1 MTKLTLNE
9 TTLLALKNHLPL
21 ELVPG
26 RTDND
31 SYRFHCLINYG
42 GELELSLVFGDEKH
56 GYLFDSAW
64 ARTVHGSRLRIK
76 EEDIRTFLEKPAVAP
91 RWSRDMPDAT
101 NSKLLHA
108 LVLNSDIALVRMAGE
123 VTGFLSGGGFEVLD
137 HVTDE
142 FFYIY
147 PEDTNLQ
154 LEIGETK
161 NFQGTF
167 RLGME
172 LHEAITL

>member
-9 TTLLALKNHLPL
+9 TTLLALQNHLPL

-26 RTDND
+26 ATDNG
-31 SYRFHCLINYG
+31 SHRFHCLINYA

-76 EEDIRTFLEKPAVAP
+76 EEDIRSFLEKRAVAP
-91 RWSRDMPDAT
+91 RWTRDMPDAT
-101 NSKLLHA
+101 DSKLLHA

-123 VTGFLSGGGFEVLD
+123 VSGYIVGGGFEVLD

-142 FFYIY
+142 FFYVY
-147 PEDTNLQ
+147 PKDENLK
-154 LEIGETK
+154 LELGEVK

-167 RLGME
+167 RLDRS
-172 LHEAITL
+172 LHDAFAL